1 MWGSVSGYR
10 NVARSKDKQHT
21 QLHEAYIPV
30 GGISNYIQ
38 SSWQSCKAGISYP
51 KFIGT

>member
-30 GGISNYIQ
+30 VYVVEWGGDS
-38 SSWQSCKAGISYP
+38 K
-51 KFIGT
+51 